1 MKNIEKKTK
10 FVIDSEFFAMPQNKF
25 VSRLN
30 AGKFPLEKQEIE
42 VKTPCL
48 FVCFNISKFDKFLIS
63 STIASRFV
71 FINEET
77 SVAIFGGTLTKE
89 KYSKLL
95 KSIKEL
101 KENDYSV
108 VLINGQFPSIF
119 GNNQKFTPST
129 VKFLFD
135 TELDLRFLTFPGEY
149 FANPMWSSKFRR
161 CRTFVSQQLTVAHR
175 KMIGYSEKELFESL
189 NDVVPS
195 TATIYSYKYPTQI
208 RSNVRASNL
217 ERILYCC
224 PKCKAFFTLYSEF
237 SCVKCVKC
245 SAATELSSD
254 GQILFS
260 KNIQN
265 FDQIDEFLFKTLT
278 TKGFDINALISYE
291 NIIIKDDIND
301 KDKSSKRTTLE
312 IFADKFV
319 LTDPETKKQKTY
331 TFEEIQD
338 IGLSF
343 DNTLVVTLSKNK
355 QVILK
360 GEGSENLYIMK
371 DLHKLNKN

>member
-1 MKNIEKKTK
+1 MKTIKKQTK
-10 FVIDSEFFAMPQNKF
+10 FNVDSEFFCLPQNKF
-25 VSRLN
+25 LSRLN
-30 AGKFPLEKQEIE
+30 SGKFPYEKQEIE
-42 VKTPCL
+42 VRTPCL

-63 STIASRFV
+63 STIASPFV
-71 FINEET
+71 FINDET
-77 SVAIFGGTLTKE
+77 RLAIFNDTLSKD
-89 KYSKLL
+89 KYSKLI
-95 KSIKEL
+95 KAIKEL
-101 KENDYSV
+101 KENDYSL

-129 VKFLFD
+129 IKFLYD

-175 KMIGYSEKELFESL
+175 MMIGYSEKELFENL

-208 RSNVRASNL
+208 RSNARAANL

-224 PKCKAFFTLYSEF
+224 PKCKSFFTLYSEF
-237 SCVKCVKC
+237 SCVKCTHC

-260 KNIQN
+260 KNIQT
-265 FDQIDEFLFKTLT
+265 FDQIDDFLFNTLT
-278 TKGFDINALISYE
+278 TKGFDINAIISYE
-291 NIIIKDDIND
+291 NIIIKKSLEE
-301 KDKSSKRTTLE
+301 KDKLSKRAKLE

-319 LTDPETKKQKTY
+319 LTDSESQKSKTY
-331 TFEEIQD
+331 QFQD
-338 IGLSF
+338 AQNIGLWF
-343 DNTLVVTLSKNK
+343 DNILVVELPKNNTLY
-355 QVILK
+355 IK
-360 GEGSENLYIMK
+360 GEGNENLYIMK
-371 DLHKLNKN
+371 DLLKLNKN